1 MTVSGIAMDRHSS
14 SKPIHRYSMSTD
26 RKDIV
31 GHEALHDRHSL
42 HPNSIAHAYLC
53 TAFKETHPS
62 NGCARVKRRY
72 AKGVISYIL
81 EGRWKLSPIRS

>member
-31 GHEALHDRHSL
+31 GHEALVIVVACIQTASLMLISAPHSRKRIRPTAL
-42 HPNSIAHAYLC
+42 HA
-53 TAFKETHPS
+53 
-62 NGCARVKRRY
+62 
-72 AKGVISYIL
+72 
-81 EGRWKLSPIRS
+81 